1 MSLREQF
8 TDQLKASMKAG
19 DSARTSTLRMI
30 MAKLKDT
37 DIAARPKGVDKVP
50 DDEVLTMLR
59 GMVKSRR
66 ESVALYE
73 QGNRPELAAKEAAEI
88 AVIEAFLPQQM
99 DDASIEA
106 AVAAAIS
113 EAGATSIKD
122 MGKVMAALRAKHAAA
137 LDMANAGAMVKA
149 RLSA

>member
-8 TDQLKASMKAG
+8 TEQLKASMKAG
-19 DSARTSTLRMI
+19 DSARTSTLRMF

-37 DIAARPKGVDKVP
+37 DIASRPKGIDKVP
-50 DDEVLTMLR
+50 DDEVLAMLR

-73 QGNRPELAAKEAAEI
+73 QGNRPELAAKESAEI

-99 DDASIEA
+99 DDAAVEA
-106 AVAAAIS
+106 AVADAIA

-137 LDMANAGAMVKA
+137 LDMAKAGPIVKA